1 MADKKIALDVEV
13 NIKKGDMTLG
23 ELNKQLETLGTTID
37 EQKEILI
44 EFERELLELES
55 IQSKTSKT
63 DLARQTSLKE
73 KSEQLKGAIKD
84 QKLSIK
90 ELTTEKNKA
99 ATASKDLA
107 KDTAGEADAIQAL
120 DGVTGGA
127 ATKFKNLTGVLGKV
141 VNSFKTLK
149 GAIAASGIGLL
160 ALAVAAVGAAFTSSE
175 EGQNKFAKLMGVI
188 GAVTGNFVDLLAD
201 LGEKIISTFENPKK
215 AVEDFAKLIKENIV
229 NRFEGLTELIP
240 KLGEAINLLFKG
252 QFSAAGKVA
261 ADAAGKVAL
270 GVENITDKIG
280 GAIEKTKE
288 FAAEQAK
295 EAKAAAKVADM
306 RAKADKIDRDLI
318 VSRSKLES
326 QIANLRLKARQEDQF
341 SAAERRAALLKAQD
355 LENTLLDS
363 ETKALVLR
371 RDAQILENTFSRTN
385 KENLTKEAQARAAV
399 NNQVAARAGV
409 ARELQRELNA
419 INGQIEAA
427 DAATKAKQEAADK
440 ELAAAKEAIRQGL
453 INTEAQRR
461 QEELDAVDRQYKAL
475 IELAKGNAAQQE
487 ELAKV
492 QQAKK
497 DAIIKKN
504 ADADAAA
511 EKAKTDKT
519 LKEQEDLIK
528 SLEIKQEQDKNDF
541 EIRRAEVDRREKIL
555 LEDKTLIDEQRSN
568 LEKQFAAERLKISN
582 EEEVARG
589 KIFEQRLQIAGNIL
603 GAINGLTQAFAK
615 EDEASQKK
623 AFKLNK
629 AFGIGQAIISTAVGI
644 SNALTA
650 GGNPIKLATG
660 TQFVEAGIVAATGA
674 AQIATIAK
682 SQFGGGANI
691 TSPTAPTL
699 ASGGAGASPVGFTQN
714 LNNTQTPTTKV
725 IVTET
730 DIRRATRN
738 IDGIYNKAVVVE

>member
-1 MADKKIALDVEV
+1 MADKKIALDLEV

-44 EFERELLELES
+44 EFERELLELEA

-63 DLARQTSLKE
+63 DLARQASLKE

-127 ATKFKNLTGVLGKV
+127 ATKFQNLRGVLGKV
-141 VNSFKTLK
+141 ANSFTTLK

-201 LGEKIISTFENPKK
+201 LGEKIIKTFENPKK
-215 AVEDFAKLIKENIV
+215 AVEDFSKLIKENIV

-252 QFSAAGKVA
+252 EFSAAGKVA

-295 EAKAAAKVADM
+295 EARQAAKVADM

-341 SAAERRAALLKAQD
+341 SAAERRAALLKAQE

-363 ETKALVLR
+363 ETKALILR
-371 RDAQILENTFSRTN
+371 RDAIVLENTFSKTN

-475 IELAKGNAAQQE
+475 IELAKGNAAQQD

-497 DAIIKKN
+497 EAIIKKN

-555 LEDKTLIDEQRSN
+555 LEDKTLTDEQRSN

-682 SQFGGGANI
+682 SQFGGNTNI
-691 TSPTAPTL
+691 TPPPPTL
-699 ASGGAGASPVGFTQN
+699 GSGGAGASPIGFTQN
-714 LNNTQTPTTKV
+714 LNNTQIPTTKV

>member
-1 MADKKIALDVEV
+1 MADKKIALDLEV

-270 GVENITDKIG
+270 GVEGITDKIG
-280 GAIEKTKE
+280 NAIDKTKE

-475 IELAKGNAAQQE
+475 IELAKGNAAQQD

-541 EIRRAEVDRREKIL
+541 AARRAEVDRREKIL
-555 LEDKTLIDEQRSN
+555 LDDKTLRDEQRSN

-714 LNNTQTPTTKV
+714 LNNTQIPTTKV

>member
-1 MADKKIALDVEV
+1 MADKKIALDLEV

-44 EFERELLELES
+44 EFERELLELEA

-63 DLARQTSLKE
+63 DLARQASLKE

-127 ATKFKNLTGVLGKV
+127 ATKFQNLTGVLGKV

-201 LGEKIISTFENPKK
+201 LGEKIIKTFENPKK
-215 AVEDFAKLIKENIV
+215 AVEDFSKLIKENIV

-240 KLGEAINLLFKG
+240 QLGEAINLLFKG

-261 ADAAGKVAL
+261 ADAVGKVGL

-295 EAKAAAKVADM
+295 EARQAAKVADM

-341 SAAERRAALLKAQD
+341 SAAERRAALLKAQE

-427 DAATKAKQEAADK
+427 DAATKAKQEAC
-440 ELAAAKEAIRQGL
+440 
-453 INTEAQRR
+453 
-461 QEELDAVDRQYKAL
+461 
-475 IELAKGNAAQQE
+475 
-487 ELAKV
+487 
-492 QQAKK
+492 
-497 DAIIKKN
+497 
-504 ADADAAA
+504 
-511 EKAKTDKT
+511 
-519 LKEQEDLIK
+519 
-528 SLEIKQEQDKNDF
+528 
-541 EIRRAEVDRREKIL
+541 L
-555 LEDKTLIDEQRSN
+555 LY
-568 LEKQFAAERLKISN
+568 
-582 EEEVARG
+582 
-589 KIFEQRLQIAGNIL
+589 
-603 GAINGLTQAFAK
+603 
-615 EDEASQKK
+615 
-623 AFKLNK
+623 
-629 AFGIGQAIISTAVGI
+629 
-644 SNALTA
+644 
-650 GGNPIKLATG
+650 
-660 TQFVEAGIVAATGA
+660 
-674 AQIATIAK
+674 
-682 SQFGGGANI
+682 
-691 TSPTAPTL
+691 TSP
-699 ASGGAGASPVGFTQN
+699 SPR
-714 LNNTQTPTTKV
+714 
-725 IVTET
+725 
-730 DIRRATRN
+730 DS
-738 IDGIYNKAVVVE
+738 

>member
-1 MADKKIALDVEV
+1 MADKKIALDLEV

-44 EFERELLELES
+44 EFERELLELEA

-63 DLARQTSLKE
+63 DLARQASLKE

-127 ATKFKNLTGVLGKV
+127 ATKFQNLRGVLGKV
-141 VNSFKTLK
+141 ANSFTTLK

-201 LGEKIISTFENPKK
+201 LGEKIIKTFENPKK
-215 AVEDFAKLIKENIV
+215 AVEDFSKLIKENIV

-252 QFSAAGKVA
+252 EFSAAGKVA

-295 EAKAAAKVADM
+295 EARQAAKVADM

-341 SAAERRAALLKAQD
+341 SAAERRAALLKAQE

-363 ETKALVLR
+363 ETKALILR
-371 RDAQILENTFSRTN
+371 RDAIVLENTFSKTN

-475 IELAKGNAAQQE
+475 IELAKGNAAQQD

-497 DAIIKKN
+497 EAIIKKN

-555 LEDKTLIDEQRSN
+555 LEDKTLTDEQRSN

-682 SQFGGGANI
+682 SQFGGNTNI
-691 TSPTAPTL
+691 TPPPPTL
-699 ASGGAGASPVGFTQN
+699 GSGGAGASPIGFTQN

>member
-1 MADKKIALDVEV
+1 MADKKIALDLEV

-44 EFERELLELES
+44 EFERELLELEA

-63 DLARQTSLKE
+63 DLARQASLKE

-127 ATKFKNLTGVLGKV
+127 ATKFQNLTGVLGKV

-175 EGQNKFAKLMGVI
+175 EGQNKFAKLMGII

-201 LGEKIISTFENPKK
+201 LGEKIIKTFENPKK
-215 AVEDFAKLIKENIV
+215 AVEDFSKLIKENIV

-240 KLGEAINLLFKG
+240 QLGEAINLLFKG

-261 ADAAGKVAL
+261 ADAVGKVGL

-295 EAKAAAKVADM
+295 EARQAAKVADM

-326 QIANLRLKARQEDQF
+326 QIAGLRLKARQEDQF
-341 SAAERRAALLKAQD
+341 SAAERRAALLKAQE

-363 ETKALVLR
+363 ETKALILR
-371 RDAQILENTFSRTN
+371 RDAIVLENTFSKTN

-497 DAIIKKN
+497 EAIIKKN

-555 LEDKTLIDEQRSN
+555 LEDKTLTDEQRSN

-738 IDGIYNKAVVVE
+738 IDGIYSKAVVVE

>member
-1 MADKKIALDVEV
+1 MADKKIALDLEV

-99 ATASKDLA
+99 TTASKDLA
-107 KDTAGEADAIQAL
+107 KNTAGEADAIQAL

-326 QIANLRLKARQEDQF
+326 QIAGLRLKARQEDQF

-475 IELAKGNAAQQE
+475 IELAKGNAAQQD

-555 LEDKTLIDEQRSN
+555 LEDKTLTDEQRSN

-699 ASGGAGASPVGFTQN
+699 ASGGAGAAPIGFTQN
-714 LNNTQTPTTKV
+714 LNTTQVPTTKV

>member
-1 MADKKIALDVEV
+1 MADKKIALDLEV

-44 EFERELLELES
+44 EFERELLELEA

-63 DLARQTSLKE
+63 DLARQASLKE

-127 ATKFKNLTGVLGKV
+127 ATKFQNLRGVLGKV
-141 VNSFKTLK
+141 ANSFTTLK

-175 EGQNKFAKLMGVI
+175 EGQNKFAKLMGII

-201 LGEKIISTFENPKK
+201 LGEKIIKTFENPKK
-215 AVEDFAKLIKENIV
+215 AVEDFSKLIKENIV

-240 KLGEAINLLFKG
+240 QLGEAINLLFKG

-261 ADAAGKVAL
+261 ADAVGKVGL

-295 EAKAAAKVADM
+295 EARQAAKVADM

-326 QIANLRLKARQEDQF
+326 QIAGLRLKARQEDQF
-341 SAAERRAALLKAQD
+341 SAAERRAALLKAQE

-475 IELAKGNAAQQE
+475 IELAKGNAAQQD

-497 DAIIKKN
+497 EAIIKKN

-555 LEDKTLIDEQRSN
+555 LEDKTLTDEQRSN
-568 LEKQFAAERLKISN
+568 LEKQFSAERLKISN

-682 SQFGGGANI
+682 SQFGGNTNI
-691 TSPTAPTL
+691 APPPPTL
-699 ASGGAGASPVGFTQN
+699 GSGGAGASPIGFTQN
-714 LNNTQTPTTKV
+714 LNNTQIPTTKV

-730 DIRRATRN
+730 DIRRATKN

>member
-1 MADKKIALDVEV
+1 MADKKIALDLEV

-127 ATKFKNLTGVLGKV
+127 ATKFQNLRGVLGKV
-141 VNSFKTLK
+141 ANSFTTLK

-201 LGEKIISTFENPKK
+201 LGEKIIKTFENPKK
-215 AVEDFAKLIKENIV
+215 AVEDFSKLIKDNIV

-240 KLGEAINLLFKG
+240 QLGEAINLLFKG

-261 ADAAGKVAL
+261 ADAVGKVGL

-295 EAKAAAKVADM
+295 EARQAAKVADM

-326 QIANLRLKARQEDQF
+326 QIAGLRLKARQEDQF
-341 SAAERRAALLKAQD
+341 SAAERRAALLKAQE

-555 LEDKTLIDEQRSN
+555 LEDKTLTDEQRSN

-714 LNNTQTPTTKV
+714 LNNTQIPTTKV

>member
-1 MADKKIALDVEV
+1 MADKKIALDLEV

-44 EFERELLELES
+44 EFERELLELEA

-63 DLARQTSLKE
+63 DLARQASLKE

-127 ATKFKNLTGVLGKV
+127 ATKFQNLTGVLGKV

-201 LGEKIISTFENPKK
+201 LGEKIIKTFENPKK
-215 AVEDFAKLIKENIV
+215 AVEDFSKLIKENIV

-240 KLGEAINLLFKG
+240 QLGEAINLLFKG

-261 ADAAGKVAL
+261 ADAVGKVGL

-295 EAKAAAKVADM
+295 EARQAAKVADM

-341 SAAERRAALLKAQD
+341 SAAERRAALLKAQE

-363 ETKALVLR
+363 ETKALILR
-371 RDAQILENTFSRTN
+371 RDAIVLENTFSKTN

-475 IELAKGNAAQQE
+475 IELAKGNAAQQD

-497 DAIIKKN
+497 EAIIKKN

-555 LEDKTLIDEQRSN
+555 LEDKTLTDEQRSN

-682 SQFGGGANI
+682 SQFGGNTNI
-691 TSPTAPTL
+691 TPPPPTL
-699 ASGGAGASPVGFTQN
+699 GSGGAGASPIGFTQN
-714 LNNTQTPTTKV
+714 LNNTQIPTTKV

>member
-1 MADKKIALDVEV
+1 MADKKIALDLEV

-63 DLARQTSLKE
+63 DLARQASLKE

-127 ATKFKNLTGVLGKV
+127 ATKFQNLRGVLGKV
-141 VNSFKTLK
+141 ANSFTTLK

-201 LGEKIISTFENPKK
+201 LGEKIIKTFENPKK
-215 AVEDFAKLIKENIV
+215 AVEDFSKLIKENIV

-240 KLGEAINLLFKG
+240 QLGEAINLLFKG

-261 ADAAGKVAL
+261 ADAVGKVGL

-295 EAKAAAKVADM
+295 EARQAAKVADM

-341 SAAERRAALLKAQD
+341 SAAERRAALLKAQE

-363 ETKALVLR
+363 ETKALILR
-371 RDAQILENTFSRTN
+371 RDAIVLENTFSKTN

-475 IELAKGNAAQQE
+475 IELAKGNAAQQD

-497 DAIIKKN
+497 EAIIKKN

-555 LEDKTLIDEQRSN
+555 LEDKTLTDEQRSN

-682 SQFGGGANI
+682 SQFGGNTNI
-691 TSPTAPTL
+691 TPPPPTL
-699 ASGGAGASPVGFTQN
+699 GSGGAGASPIGFTQN
-714 LNNTQTPTTKV
+714 LNNTQIPTTKV